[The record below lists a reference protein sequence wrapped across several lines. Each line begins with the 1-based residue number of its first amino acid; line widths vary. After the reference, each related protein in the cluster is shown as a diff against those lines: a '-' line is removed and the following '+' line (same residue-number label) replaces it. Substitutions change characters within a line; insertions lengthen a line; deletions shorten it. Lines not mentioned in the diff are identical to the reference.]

1 MQQTKLLAA
10 LRTLSPRECA
20 RWRAW
25 VHSDFV
31 TKHAQLRRLCD
42 LALAHAPDFAHPDL
56 GKRRVHATL
65 FGTEIPFNELAINNL
80 VSDLLELLH
89 DFLAYQHY
97 ENRSVERR
105 LDLAEE
111 LLRRDLEKNAAAVL
125 EQIRRRFDEAPP
137 PGVAGLRAEQRWW
150 ELRETLHSRQPRRDP
165 GEHLRRQAD
174 AADLALALEKLR
186 LACAMLGRNALAVV
200 QADDQPRRLDDLR
213 RWCAEEALFAEHPA
227 VKTYLAA
234 LALLEHPG
242 PGSFEALNAAL
253 DRHHPLFPPEELAAL
268 YQYALNYCI
277 RRINDGQPEGHR
289 QALTLYQTLLE
300 RNLLTLNGH
309 LSQWAYKNIT
319 TAGLRCREFAW
330 TEDFLR
336 RYRDALPPADRDNAF
351 AYNLAALHFE
361 QEQYEPALRAL
372 QGVEFTDFTYHLGAK
387 IIQLKSYFLLGET
400 EALAALLDATTK
412 LLRRNRSLSAYGK
425 TANLNFLAAL
435 RQVDRQRQTAG
446 RRLAASGA
454 GPNKLAEKIRAM
466 QPLANKEW
474 LLGVL

>member
-10 LRTLSPRECA
+10 LRTLTPRERA

-25 VHSDFV
+25 VHSDFHN
-31 TKHAQLRRLCD
+31 KHALLRRLCD
-42 LALAHAPDFAHPDL
+42 LALAHAPGFAHPDL
-56 GKRRVHATL
+56 DKRRVHAAL
-65 FGTEIPFNELAINNL
+65 FGDEVPFNELAINNL
-80 VSDLLELLH
+80 ISDLLELLH
-89 DFLAYQHY
+89 DFLAFQRY
-97 ENRSVERR
+97 ENRPMERR
-105 LDLAEE
+105 LDLVEA
-111 LLRRDLEKNAAAVL
+111 LLQRDLDKSAAAAL
-125 EQIRRRFDEAPP
+125 EQTRRALDEAPP

-150 ELRETLHSRQPRRDP
+150 ELRETLHSRRPRRDP
-165 GEHLRRQAD
+165 GESLRHLAD
-174 AADLALALEKLR
+174 AADLALVLEKLR

-200 QADDQPRRLDDLR
+200 QADYQPRRLDDLR
-213 RWCAEEALFAEHPA
+213 RWCAEEPLFAEHPA
-227 VKTYLAA
+227 LQTYLAA
-234 LALLEHPG
+234 LALLEQPE
-242 PGSFEALNAAL
+242 PATFDALNAAL
-253 DRHHPLFPPEELAAL
+253 DRHHALFPPEELAAL

-309 LSQWAYKNIT
+309 LSQWTYKNIT

-336 RYRDALPPADRDNAF
+336 RYRESLPPADRDNAF
-351 AYNLAALHFE
+351 AYNLAALFFE
-361 QEQYEPALRAL
+361 QEQYAPALRAL

-412 LLRRNRSLSAYGK
+412 LLRRNRSLSTYGK
-425 TANLNFLAAL
+425 TANLNFIKAL
-435 RQVDRQRQTAG
+435 RELSRQSSA
-446 RRLAASGA
+446 RRAAQPGS
-454 GPNKLAEKIRAM
+454 KLADKIRAM

-474 LLGVL
+474 LLGVV